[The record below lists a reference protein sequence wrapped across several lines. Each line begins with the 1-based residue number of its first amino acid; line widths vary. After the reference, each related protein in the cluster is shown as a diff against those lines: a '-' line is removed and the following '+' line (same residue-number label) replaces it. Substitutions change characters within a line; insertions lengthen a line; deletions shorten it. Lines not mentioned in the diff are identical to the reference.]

1 MEVEF
6 KPTQQDVEE
15 IKAINGIPSTE
26 DKHDAYIMTM
36 LPLLLE
42 DAMAQTNNAF
52 GGIHDD
58 GTLRLP
64 GGVKIYLAKAI
75 EHSLLKVGL
84 KSRSMGS
91 VSYSYDLDMPASV
104 TKYLR
109 PYKKVKF
116 HASR

>member
-26 DKHDAYIMTM
+26 DKHDAYIMTV

-42 DAMAQTNNAF
+42 SVMAYTNNNF
-52 GGIHDD
+52 NIQQD
-58 GTLRLP
+58 GTLRIP

-75 EHSLLKVGL
+75 ERNTMQTGL

-91 VSYSYDLDMPASV
+91 VSYSYDTAIPDELKNMLS
-104 TKYLR
+104 